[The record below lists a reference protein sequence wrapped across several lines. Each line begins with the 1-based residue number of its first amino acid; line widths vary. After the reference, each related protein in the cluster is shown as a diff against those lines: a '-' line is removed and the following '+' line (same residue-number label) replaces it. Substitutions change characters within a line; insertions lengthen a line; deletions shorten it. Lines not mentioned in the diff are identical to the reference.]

1 MSGTVWTKFY
11 WNDWLSD
18 PGLRRS
24 SLAARGLWIDLLCVM
39 AQHDPIGFLATRGE
53 ALSIS
58 DVARMTGISETDAS
72 TLMGELDRNGVFSRD
87 RNGRIYSRRMVRD
100 AKRSSE
106 GRKYKREAMEAKL
119 REKQE
124 KIADLEGGLEAHLQ
138 AHKPRANSHKPES
151 SSAIP
156 PAQPP
161 PAREAFD
168 EVDAALRRIV
178 ELGSHPVAADPVI
191 APVLALVQQ
200 GYDLRTEILPSI
212 RRQLAR
218 RTKPISRWAF
228 FVPGIVEDRDSART
242 VPKPRA
248 AAEVAD
254 IGWPKRMTFAREIK
268 AWDTP
273 KWGPAPNTP
282 GCRVPPDLVQPE
294 DGKGWIEYA
303 HWRPSP

>member
-24 SLAARGLWIDLLCVM
+24 SLAARGLWIDLLCFM
-39 AQHDPIGFLATRGE
+39 ALHDPIGFLATRGE
-53 ALSIS
+53 TLSIS

-72 TLMGELDRNGVFSRD
+72 TLLGELERNGVFSRD

-106 GRKYKREAMEAKL
+106 GRKNGKL
-119 REKQE
+119 
-124 KIADLEGGLEAHLQ
+124 GGNPSIRKKEENSRVVKPPVNPGVNT
-138 AHKPRANSHKPES
+138 HKPRANSQKPES

-161 PAREAFD
+161 PARAMFD
-168 EVDAALRRIV
+168 EADAALRQIA

-191 APVLALVQQ
+191 APIMALVQQ

-242 VPKPRA
+242 VPRPQA

-254 IGWPKRMTFAREIK
+254 IGWPKRMTFAREIR

-273 KWGPAPNTP
+273 KWGPAPNRP
-282 GCRVPPDLVQPE
+282 GCRVPPELIEAE

-303 HWRPSP
+303 QWRPAS

>member
-24 SLAARGLWIDLLCVM
+24 SLAARGLWIDLLCFM
-39 AQHDPIGFLATRGE
+39 AQHDPIGFLAIRGE

-58 DVARMTGISETDAS
+58 DAARMTGISETDAS
-72 TLMGELDRNGVFSRD
+72 TLMGELERNGVFSRD

-100 AKRSSE
+100 AKRTSE
-106 GRKYKREAMEAKL
+106 GKKNGKL
-119 REKQE
+119 
-124 KIADLEGGLEAHLQ
+124 GGNPSIRNKEENSQ
-138 AHKPRANSHKPES
+138 GVNPGDNPGVNTHKPRANSQKPES

-161 PAREAFD
+161 PAREMFD
-168 EVDAALRRIV
+168 EADAALRQIV
-178 ELGSHPVAADPVI
+178 ELGSHPVAVDPVI
-191 APVLALVQQ
+191 APILALMQQ
-200 GYDLRTEILPSI
+200 GYDLRTEIVPSI

-218 RTKPISRWAF
+218 RTKPVSRWAF

-242 VPKPRA
+242 APRPQA

-254 IGWPKRMTFAREIK
+254 IGWPKRMTFAREIR

-282 GCRVPPDLVQPE
+282 GCRVPPELIEPG

-303 HWRPSP
+303 HWRPAS